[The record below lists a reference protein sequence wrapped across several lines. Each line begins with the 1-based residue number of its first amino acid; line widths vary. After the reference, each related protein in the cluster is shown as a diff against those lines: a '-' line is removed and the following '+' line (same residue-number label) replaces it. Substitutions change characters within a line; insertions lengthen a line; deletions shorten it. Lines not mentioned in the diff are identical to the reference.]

1 MKFLKSLFQVISS
14 KKITQTLLNLLILF
28 LIVLLLDI
36 TKEVWGGAFSI
47 FWKIIKPFFVAFAI
61 AYVLNPLIEWVQKY
75 VKNRGLSLIIVYVG
89 IIACLILILS
99 LAIPLVINSVTD
111 LYPAFEDGLIFISRF
126 VQSHLGFNISEIT
139 TYIQT
144 EAAKLLQDM
153 TVINTTFD
161 VLNSVIVKIGNGLIY
176 SILAIY
182 MSIKFD
188 SIRIAINHFAGKFDE
203 NLQNPPHSTWT
214 DRSQRQ
220 GAVHRHDRPAV
231 IPGGAGRIAD
241 AQAGIY
247 LPGRRSF
254 FHQPPDPLQANLGGA
269 ISRLPAGSGGRAGGM
284 RFRGLGRPQRG
295 GTAKRSAFSTL
306 DGRRQRGQNSRR
318 RECRRLSKA
327 GDGGLRGAGAG
338 IDAFGGYRSGGLHPR
353 RRDHAADD
361 GLRSSQ
367 AGNERL
373 CGGKRQRLH
382 AAHHAFRLDAGAG
395 GRGAVHDSLES
406 GGIKR
411 VRRWLT
417 R

>member
-1 MKFLKSLFQVISS
+1 MVYYLNKRSDNVKFLKSLFQVISS

-153 TVINTTFD
+153 TVINTTID

-188 SIRIAINHFAGKFDE
+188 SIRIAINHLMK
-203 NLQNPPHSTWT
+203 T
-214 DRSQRQ
+214 
-220 GAVHRHDRPAV
+220 
-231 IPGGAGRIAD
+231 
-241 AQAGIY
+241 Y
-247 LPGRRSF
+247 LF
-254 FHQPPDPLQANLGGA
+254 
-269 ISRLPAGSGGRAGGM
+269 I
-284 RFRGLGRPQRG
+284 
-295 GTAKRSAFSTL
+295 
-306 DGRRQRGQNSRR
+306 
-318 RECRRLSKA
+318 
-327 GDGGLRGAGAG
+327 
-338 IDAFGGYRSGGLHPR
+338 
-353 RRDHAADD
+353 
-361 GLRSSQ
+361 
-367 AGNERL
+367 
-373 CGGKRQRLH
+373 
-382 AAHHAFRLDAGAG
+382 
-395 GRGAVHDSLES
+395 
-406 GGIKR
+406 
-411 VRRWLT
+411 
-417 R
+417 

>member
-1 MKFLKSLFQVISS
+1 MVYYLNERSDNVKFLKSLFQVISS

-203 NLQNPPHSTWT
+203 NLPVYLKEINISLIEYIEAFAL
-214 DRSQRQ
+214 SALIQ
-220 GAVHRHDRPAV
+220 GLTTAFVYLVIGHPNWILLGIFSAISSV
-231 IPGGAGRIAD
+231 IPYVGPIV
-241 AQAGIY
+241 
-247 LPGRRSF
+247 
-254 FHQPPDPLQANLGGA
+254 ANLLGIVTSITMGA
-269 ISRLPAGSGGRAGGM
+269 TKLIILFVLIFIQSNVVPYVIQPKIYSSKIDLSIMWVLFGILTG
-284 RFRGLGRPQRG
+284 
-295 GTAKRSAFSTL
+295 STL
-306 DGRRQRGQNSRR
+306 FGAWGMIIAMPILVTIKISYRVYRQHNPQPKN
-318 RECRRLSKA
+318 A
-327 GDGGLRGAGAG
+327 
-338 IDAFGGYRSGGLHPR
+338 
-353 RRDHAADD
+353 
-361 GLRSSQ
+361 
-367 AGNERL
+367 
-373 CGGKRQRLH
+373 
-382 AAHHAFRLDAGAG
+382 
-395 GRGAVHDSLES
+395 
-406 GGIKR
+406 
-411 VRRWLT
+411 
-417 R
+417 